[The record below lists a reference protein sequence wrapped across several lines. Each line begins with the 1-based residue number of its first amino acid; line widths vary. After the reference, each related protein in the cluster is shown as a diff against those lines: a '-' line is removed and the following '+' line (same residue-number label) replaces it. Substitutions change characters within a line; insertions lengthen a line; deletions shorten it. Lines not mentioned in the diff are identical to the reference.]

1 MTLLKTGTVS
11 LANQDLASA
20 VAEAEENYVSA
31 HPECAKLADAAKE
44 QLPGGNTR
52 TTVFFSPF
60 PLFIESGK
68 GSVLTDVDGNRYV
81 DFINEFTAALFGHSN
96 DIVLD
101 TISSVARKG
110 MNFGAQ
116 TRYEALLASE
126 IRRRFPAMELLRF
139 CNSGTEANLLAIAA
153 ARAVTGKSKVLIF
166 DSAYHGGLF
175 SFGAQPAPL
184 NMPIPYVMS
193 TFNDIETATRDIRTH
208 AADLAAVV
216 VEPLQG
222 GAGAI
227 PGDED
232 FLHALRE
239 ETKRN
244 GVLLLFDEVMTSRTG
259 FGGMQ
264 ARYGIRPDLVTLGK
278 YIAGG
283 MTIGAFGGSEDIM
296 RRFDPAQPGAFP
308 HGGTFN
314 NNVLAMAAGHAALSK
329 VLTRERVDAVN
340 ALGDTLQERLRK
352 ASRANKVPMSITGL
366 GSVFGIH
373 FHEGPVRNAQDL
385 RRGEAGRE
393 ADITSLKKL
402 FQLDM
407 LKAGFYVSR
416 RIMGSLSIEN
426 TANEVEGFVAAVSEF
441 QQSRRNLI
449 MTVFG

>member
-1 MTLLKTGTVS
+1 MPKSETTP
-11 LANQDLASA
+11 LANQDIASA
-20 VAEAEENYVSA
+20 VAEAEEHYIAA
-31 HPECAKLADAAKE
+31 HPECARLANAAKE

-60 PLFIESGK
+60 PLFIDNGK

-96 DIVLD
+96 EVVLD
-101 TISSVARKG
+101 TISTVVRKG
-110 MNFGAQ
+110 INFGAQ
-116 TRYEALLASE
+116 TEYETLLASE

-153 ARAVTGKSKVLIF
+153 ARAVTGKPKVLIF

-193 TFNDIETATRDIRTH
+193 TFNDIEAVTRDIKAH
-208 AADLAAVV
+208 AAELAAVV

-227 PGDED
+227 PGDEA
-232 FLHALRE
+232 FLKALRA
-239 ETKRN
+239 ETERH

-264 ARYGIRPDLVTLGK
+264 ARHGIKPDLVTLGK

-283 MTIGAFGGSEDIM
+283 MTIGAFGGSREIM
-296 RRFDPAQPGAFP
+296 KRFDPASPGAFP

-314 NNVLAMAAGHAALSK
+314 NNVLAMAAGHAALSR
-329 VLTRERVDAVN
+329 VLTEERVAAVN
-340 ALGDTLQERLRK
+340 VLGDSLQDKLRA
-352 ASRANKVPMSITGL
+352 ASRANDVPMTITGL

-373 FHEGPVRNAQDL
+373 FHDGPVRNAADL
-385 RRGEAGRE
+385 RKGEAGRE
-393 ADITSLKKL
+393 ADIASLKKL
-402 FQLDM
+402 FQFDM
-407 LKAGFYVSR
+407 LKAGFYISR

-426 TANEVEGFVAAVSEF
+426 TPEEAERFAAAFSEF

-449 MTVFG
+449 RSVFR

>member
-1 MTLLKTGTVS
+1 LLKS
-11 LANQDLASA
+11 ESRPLANSDIASA
-20 VAEAEENYVSA
+20 VAEAEEHYIAA
-31 HPECAKLADAAKE
+31 HPESARLAAAAKDH
-44 QLPGGNTR
+44 LPGGNTR

-68 GSVLTDVDGNRYV
+68 GSTLTDVDGNRYV
-81 DFINEFTAALFGHSN
+81 DFINEFTAALFAHSN
-96 DIVLD
+96 DVVLE
-101 TISSVARKG
+101 TISAVAARG
-110 MNFGAQ
+110 LNFGAQ
-116 TRYEALLASE
+116 TEYETLLAGE

-153 ARAVTGKSKVLIF
+153 ARAVTGKPKVLIF

-193 TFNDIETATRDIRTH
+193 TFNDIEAVTRDIRTH

-227 PGDED
+227 PGDEA
-232 FLHALRE
+232 FLKALRQ
-239 ETKRN
+239 ETERN

-264 ARYGIRPDLVTLGK
+264 ARFGLTPDLVTLGK

-283 MTIGAFGGSEDIM
+283 MTIGAFGGKREIM
-296 RRFDPAQPGAFP
+296 KRFDPATPGSFP

-314 NNVLAMAAGHAALSK
+314 NNVLAMAVGYAALSR
-329 VLTRERVDAVN
+329 VLTAERIESVN
-340 ALGDTLQERLRK
+340 NLGDRLQEKLRGV
-352 ASRANKVPMSITGL
+352 SRMNGVPMTISGL

-373 FHEGPVRNAQDL
+373 FHDGPVRNAQDL

-393 ADITSLKKL
+393 AGIASLKKL

-426 TANEVEGFVAAVSEF
+426 TPEEAERFVSAVSEF
-441 QQSRRNLI
+441 QQSRKALI
-449 MTVFG
+449 HSVLR

>member
-1 MTLLKTGTVS
+1 MILQKTESVP

-20 VAEAEENYVSA
+20 VAEAEEQYVAA
-31 HPECAKLADAAKE
+31 HPECAKLAVAAKE

-52 TTVFFSPF
+52 TTVFFTPF
-60 PLFIESGK
+60 PLFIESGR

-96 DIVLD
+96 EIVLD
-101 TISSVARKG
+101 TISSVARNG

-116 TRYEALLASE
+116 TRYEALLAAE

-153 ARAVTGKSKVLIF
+153 ARAVSGKSKVLIF

-193 TFNDIETATRDIRTH
+193 TFNDIERASRDIQTH

-227 PGDED
+227 PGNED

-329 VLTRERVDAVN
+329 VLTKERVDAVN
-340 ALGDTLQERLRK
+340 ALGDSLQGKLRK
-352 ASRANKVPMSITGL
+352 ASQANKVPMTITGL

-385 RRGEAGRE
+385 RRSEAGRE
-393 ADITSLKKL
+393 AGIASLKKL

-426 TANEVEGFVAAVSEF
+426 TADEVEGFVAAVSEF

-449 MTVFG
+449 TTVLG

>member
-1 MTLLKTGTVS
+1 MPESETTP
-11 LANQDLASA
+11 LANQDLSSA
-20 VAEAEENYVSA
+20 VAEAEEHYVAS
-31 HPECAKLADAAKE
+31 HPECARLATAAKK

-68 GSVLTDVDGNRYV
+68 ASVLTDVDGNRYV

-96 DIVLD
+96 EVILD
-101 TISSVARKG
+101 TIKTAVRKG
-110 MNFGAQ
+110 INFGAQ
-116 TRYEALLASE
+116 TEYETLLAAE

-139 CNSGTEANLLAIAA
+139 CNSGTEANLFAIAA
-153 ARAVTGKSKVLIF
+153 ARAVTGKPKVLIF

-184 NMPIPYVMS
+184 NMPISYVMS
-193 TFNDIETATRDIRTH
+193 TYNDIEAVSRDIRTH
-208 AADLAAVV
+208 AAELAAVV

-227 PGDED
+227 PGDEA
-232 FLHALRE
+232 FLKALRE
-239 ETKRN
+239 ETERN

-264 ARYGIRPDLVTLGK
+264 ERYGIRPDLVTLGK

-283 MTIGAFGGSEDIM
+283 MTIGAFGGSQEIM
-296 RRFDPAQPGAFP
+296 KRFDPASPGAFP

-329 VLTRERVDAVN
+329 VLTKERVIAVN
-340 ALGDTLQERLRK
+340 MLGDKLQEKLRAVSK
-352 ASRANKVPMSITGL
+352 ANDVPMTITGL

-373 FHEGPVRNAQDL
+373 FHVGAVRNALDL
-385 RRGEAGRE
+385 RKGEAGRE
-393 ADITSLKKL
+393 AHIASLKKL
-402 FQLDM
+402 FQFDM
-407 LKAGFYVSR
+407 LKAGFYISR

-426 TANEVEGFVAAVSEF
+426 TAEEAEHFAAAFSEF

-449 MTVFG
+449 NSVFR

>member
-1 MTLLKTGTVS
+1 MLKTGTVS

-101 TISSVARKG
+101 TIGSVARKG

-153 ARAVTGKSKVLIF
+153 ARAVTGRSKVLIF

-340 ALGDTLQERLRK
+340 ALGDTLQEKLRK
-352 ASRANKVPMSITGL
+352 ASRANKVPMTITGL

-393 ADITSLKKL
+393 AGITSLKKL

-426 TANEVEGFVAAVSEF
+426 TANEVEGFAAAVSEF

>member
-1 MTLLKTGTVS
+1 
-11 LANQDLASA
+11 
-20 VAEAEENYVSA
+20 
-31 HPECAKLADAAKE
+31 
-44 QLPGGNTR
+44 
-52 TTVFFSPF
+52 
-60 PLFIESGK
+60 
-68 GSVLTDVDGNRYV
+68 
-81 DFINEFTAALFGHSN
+81 
-96 DIVLD
+96 
-101 TISSVARKG
+101 
-110 MNFGAQ
+110 
-116 TRYEALLASE
+116 
-126 IRRRFPAMELLRF
+126 MELLRF

-153 ARAVTGKSKVLIF
+153 ARAVTGRSKVLIF

-175 SFGAQPAPL
+175 SFSAQPAPL

-283 MTIGAFGGSEDIM
+283 MTIGAFGGSKDIM
-296 RRFDPAQPGAFP
+296 RRFDPAQPGSFP

-329 VLTRERVDAVN
+329 VLTEERVTAVN
-340 ALGDTLQERLRK
+340 AMGDKLQEKLRK
-352 ASRANKVPMSITGL
+352 TSRANDVPMTITGL

-373 FHEGPVRNAQDL
+373 FHKGPVRNAQDL
-385 RRGEAGRE
+385 RRGEVGRE
-393 ADITSLKKL
+393 AGITSLKKL

-426 TANEVEGFVAAVSEF
+426 TAEEVEGFVASVERVSAEPPKPHHDCVWLT
-441 QQSRRNLI
+441 SDARRAAMVLAASSMSPMMACFTFAGRPDFNPSSAA
-449 MTVFG
+449 